1 MDECLSHTY
10 KKRTVKILIVS
21 LHLKEI
27 KLYWNFTK
35 ITILNIWGTIFFCK
49 KEDLGPSQ
57 SRIVKPVSLQLL
69 EHCNKTMAGNPIVL
83 WTVTYK
89 YQGKCARAVNKGV
102 GDSAVSVGV
111 TKPLLP
117 TKKSPHEIGL
127 CHLQINGEVQNWNK
141 EGSMRQKAGTT
152 GTRSSGSGSLDLA
165 VMFQPRFVKP
175 KTLLHLCKRQHILII
190 QRLKCRFLKFIF
202 EFWNDVMHNSR

>member
-1 MDECLSHTY
+1 
-10 KKRTVKILIVS
+10 
-21 LHLKEI
+21 
-27 KLYWNFTK
+27 
-35 ITILNIWGTIFFCK
+35 
-49 KEDLGPSQ
+49 
-57 SRIVKPVSLQLL
+57 
-69 EHCNKTMAGNPIVL
+69 MAGNPIVL
-83 WTVTYK
+83 LTVTYK
-89 YQGKCARAVNKGV
+89 YQGKCARAVNKRV

-127 CHLQINGEVQNWNK
+127 RHLQINGEVQNWNK

-175 KTLLHLCKRQHILII
+175 KTLLHHSEVEMQVFKIYFWV
-190 QRLKCRFLKFIF
+190 LKWRYA
-202 EFWNDVMHNSR
+202 